1 MPPPL
6 PLLLRSRSPCQHVPY
21 ELGVWTL
28 NHTQRV
34 IEGGHVLI
42 SGAPGAGKSHL
53 LREAI
58 VPGLVAAG
66 AQVLVIDYADIIGAK
81 IKGLR
86 REVYAKRP
94 LVFPAP
100 TPPRR
105 P

>member
-1 MPPPL
+1 MN
-6 PLLLRSRSPCQHVPY
+6 
-21 ELGVWTL
+21 LGVWTPH
-28 NHTQRV
+28 HTQRV

-66 AQVLVIDYADIIGAK
+66 AQVLVIDYADVIGAK

-86 REVYAKRP
+86 REVYGEETFGISSPNAAS
-94 LVFPAP
+94 PAP
-100 TPPRR
+100 NLLSSSAMQATQ
-105 P
+105 